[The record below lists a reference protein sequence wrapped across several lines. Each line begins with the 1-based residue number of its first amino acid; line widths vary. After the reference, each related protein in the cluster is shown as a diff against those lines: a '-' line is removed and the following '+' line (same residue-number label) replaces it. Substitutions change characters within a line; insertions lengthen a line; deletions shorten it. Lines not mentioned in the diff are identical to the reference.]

1 MIYFSKKLENS
12 EYKCISLKKNEE
24 NKQLEIV
31 AELSTACGISI
42 DRIDFSLSID
52 DAKKIVEFLSNYT
65 TNADVLQVA
74 TPDAKHLL
82 AAVLSK
88 LDEMTEQS
96 EESAKMFEQHQMVAS
111 QLTSEAM
118 AQAYKNVKQWI
129 LNGC

>member
-1 MIYFSKKLENS
+1 MADERDWKHFAKMS
-12 EYKCISLKKNEE
+12 NEAQ
-24 NKQLEIV
+24 KPALQQ
-31 AELSTACGISI
+31 
-42 DRIDFSLSID
+42 
-52 DAKKIVEFLSNYT
+52 
-65 TNADVLQVA
+65 ADVSGSA
-74 TPDAKHLL
+74 SRKSNRLL

-96 EESAKMFEQHQMVAS
+96 EESAKIFEQHQMVAS

>member
-31 AELSTACGISI
+31 AELSTGCGISL
-42 DRIDFSLSID
+42 DRLDFSLSID
-52 DAKKIVEFLSNYT
+52 DEKKIVEFLSNYT
-65 TNADVLQVA
+65 TNADVLHVA